1 MPIGEHYR
9 ETEAVDRFQKQKG
22 RAEAAS
28 ASIRGVEACTTR
40 EPGIVHII
48 RGEVGEAC
56 EAASLLRSRIS
67 KLSGTLLGEVPEP
80 DEERRP
86 TEGPPYGGEMA
97 ELFYMVQN
105 LRAILSDAN
114 RAFSR
119 LERFA

>member
-1 MPIGEHYR
+1 MPIGEDYR

-28 ASIRGVEACTTR
+28 ASIRGGETCTAR

-67 KLSGTLLGEVPEP
+67 NLSGTLLGEVPET
-80 DEERRP
+80 DEKQP
-86 TEGPPYGGEMA
+86 LVEGPPYGGEMA
-97 ELFYMVQN
+97 DLFYVVQN
-105 LRAILSDAN
+105 LRGILSEAN
-114 RAFSR
+114 RTFSR